1 MTQWLVF
8 VTLVILMT
16 DIGDRVVSIRVRGFL
31 NSFQNSRIFFLSTIT
46 LALENTYDVEDS
58 RTWKSG

>member
-31 NSFQNSRIFFLSTIT
+31 NYFQNSRIFFLSTIT

>member
-1 MTQWLVF
+1 
-8 VTLVILMT
+8 MT